1 MAAPA
6 GPWQK
11 PAANTTCGDWLNQM
25 NDEQRVDMA
34 ATLYHSTLIDM
45 GADPEQ
51 LSAVVNDEMVPELRD
66 KLSDA
71 CRNEAEVAA
80 LPGVMQRVVT
90 AATQEILDNIADAV
104 SP

>member
-1 MAAPA
+1 
-6 GPWQK
+6 
-11 PAANTTCGDWLNQM
+11 M

-34 ATLYHSTLIDM
+34 GTLFHSTLIDM

-71 CRNEAEVAA
+71 CLHR
-80 LPGVMQRVVT
+80 QTHR
-90 AATQEILDNIADAV
+90 
-104 SP
+104 